1 MTEFLKQCAK
11 KDTLTAE
18 DRKRLVEVADKVE
31 EVVHAEWI
39 EFQGEYH
46 CSHCQRL
53 APLNAYREHTMR
65 NDYCHNC
72 GAKMDGQ
79 KREEK

>member
-1 MTEFLKQCAK
+1 MTEFLKQCAE

-18 DRKRLVEVADKVE
+18 DRKRLLEVADKV
-31 EVVHAEWI
+31 AEWV

-65 NDYCHNC
+65 NDYCHILWCEN
-72 GAKMDGQ
+72 
-79 KREEK
+79 E